1 MRKIRLDQIGDYS
14 EEQINTL
21 LSVVVLTADR
31 IVKEGSPVDTGRRA
45 GSYNTTTGVI
55 TETNTDTTIR
65 GVLENINL
73 REVNELIEATDK
85 KIQIAAASLSS
96 TPTTKDKVIVGS
108 VTYSIIRIETNQFAN
123 EKLTFVCYLRT

>member
-1 MRKIRLDQIGDYS
+1 MGISSAIKK
-14 EEQINTL
+14 
-21 LSVVVLTADR
+21 VLTNKKLSADITFR
-31 IVKEGSPVDTGRRA
+31 SVSA

-55 TETNTDTTIR
+55 TETNTDTTIK
-65 GVLENINL
+65 GVLEDINL

-123 EKLTFVCYLRT
+123 EKLSFVCYLRT

>member
-1 MRKIRLDQIGDYS
+1 MG
-14 EEQINTL
+14 
-21 LSVVVLTADR
+21 LSSALKKVLTNKKLAADITFR
-31 IVKEGSPVDTGRRA
+31 SVSA

-55 TETNTDTTIR
+55 TETNTDTTIK
-65 GVLENINL
+65 GVLEDINL
-73 REVNELIEATDK
+73 REINELIEATDK

-123 EKLTFVCYLRT
+123 EKLTFVCYLRV

>member
-1 MRKIRLDQIGDYS
+1 MGISSALKK
-14 EEQINTL
+14 
-21 LSVVVLTADR
+21 VLTNKKLSADITFR
-31 IVKEGSPVDTGRRA
+31 SVSA

-108 VTYSIIRIETNQFAN
+108 VTYSIIRIETNQLAN
-123 EKLTFVCYLRT
+123 EKLTFVCYLRV

>member
-1 MRKIRLDQIGDYS
+1 MGISSALKK
-14 EEQINTL
+14 
-21 LSVVVLTADR
+21 VLTNKKLSADITFR
-31 IVKEGSPVDTGRRA
+31 SVSA

-55 TETNTDTTIR
+55 TETNTDTTIK
-65 GVLENINL
+65 GVLEDINL

-108 VTYSIIRIETNQFAN
+108 ITYSIIRIETNQFAN
-123 EKLTFVCYLRT
+123 EKLSFVCYLRT

>member
-1 MRKIRLDQIGDYS
+1 MGISSALKK
-14 EEQINTL
+14 
-21 LSVVVLTADR
+21 VLTNKKLSADITFR
-31 IVKEGSPVDTGRRA
+31 SVSA

-55 TETNTDTTIR
+55 TETNTDTSIK
-65 GVLENINL
+65 GVLEDINL

-123 EKLTFVCYLRT
+123 EKLSFVCYLRT

>member
-1 MRKIRLDQIGDYS
+1 MGISSALKK
-14 EEQINTL
+14 
-21 LSVVVLTADR
+21 VLTNKKLSADITFR
-31 IVKEGSPVDTGRRA
+31 SVSA

-108 VTYSIIRIETNQFAN
+108 VTYSIIRIETNQLAN
-123 EKLTFVCYLRT
+123 NKLTFVCYLRT

>member
-1 MRKIRLDQIGDYS
+1 MGISSAIKK
-14 EEQINTL
+14 
-21 LSVVVLTADR
+21 VLTNKKLSADITFR
-31 IVKEGSPVDTGRRA
+31 SVSA

-55 TETNTDTTIR
+55 TETNTDTTMK
-65 GVLENINL
+65 GVLEDINL

-123 EKLTFVCYLRT
+123 EKLTFVCYLRV

>member
-1 MRKIRLDQIGDYS
+1 MGISSALKKVS
-14 EEQINTL
+14 TNKK
-21 LSVVVLTADR
+21 LSADITFR
-31 IVKEGSPVDTGRRA
+31 SVSA

-55 TETNTDTTIR
+55 TETNTDTSIK
-65 GVLENINL
+65 GVLEDINL

-108 VTYSIIRIETNQFAN
+108 ITYSIIRIETNQFAN
-123 EKLTFVCYLRT
+123 EKLSFVCYLRT

>member
-1 MRKIRLDQIGDYS
+1 MGISSAIKK
-14 EEQINTL
+14 
-21 LSVVVLTADR
+21 VLTNKKLSADITFR
-31 IVKEGSPVDTGRRA
+31 SVSA

-55 TETNTDTTIR
+55 TETNTDTTIK
-65 GVLENINL
+65 GVLEDINL
-73 REVNELIEATDK
+73 REINELIEATDK

-123 EKLTFVCYLRT
+123 EKLSFVCYLRT

>member
-1 MRKIRLDQIGDYS
+1 MGISSALKK
-14 EEQINTL
+14 
-21 LSVVVLTADR
+21 VLTNKKLSADITFR
-31 IVKEGSPVDTGRRA
+31 SVSA

-55 TETNTDTTIR
+55 SETNTDTTIR

-108 VTYSIIRIETNQFAN
+108 VTYSIIRIETNQLAN